1 MPNTHQTL
9 GSLFSDIADAIR
21 AKDGTSSQIV
31 ADTFPDRIAA
41 IETGIDTSDA
51 NATASDI
58 LSNKTAYVNGEKVT
72 GNIQTRILPNP
83 TLAIDTTTGV
93 VTATETLANSGY
105 VNSAIKTGVLNLDTE
120 NGKTITP
127 TESSQSAVGAGK
139 YTLGAIIVGAIP
151 SDYVG
156 SSIDQNDST
165 DLTASGPTVTVPA
178 GYYSSQAQA
187 TVGNGS
193 LTGPT
198 LSLDSATGEV
208 TATSSVA
215 TAGWLNT
222 GTSTDSLQ
230 LTTQAAQTIT
240 PGTTDQSIAAGKYL
254 TGAQTIKG
262 DSNLVASNIVDG
274 VSIFGVTGTYSGVQ
288 INNQTKT
295 VAPTTA
301 TQTVTYDSGYTGL
314 EKVTVGAVTSAAQ
327 AVPQVAI
334 NPETGLVTATA
345 NQSGGYVEAGTKRG
359 TLQLTTKGA
368 TTYNPSTTEQYI
380 QAGTYLTGLITIAA
394 LIDGDSLTY
403 GTGSGSATNAL
414 VTKSLLDAL
423 ANMIKTKASSSTL
436 PMTIQAMTNAV
447 SSIRTSSQVNVQT
460 KTAIPNSQTQV
471 ITPDSG
477 YDYLSAVTVNPV
489 NATQLEV
496 TNNGTYT
503 PAAGSY
509 YNSVVVNT
517 ESSTEF
523 NLQTKHATPTTSP
536 QSVTPDE
543 GYNGLSSVTIDA
555 IPSNYAD
562 ITNVNATVGDVIS
575 GKTFVDSTGTSKT
588 GTLVVNGYY
597 VISTAPGSELGQ
609 DGDLCLRV

>member
-21 AKDGTSSQIV
+21 AKDGTSAQIV

-51 NATASDI
+51 NATADDI
-58 LSNKTAYVNGEKVT
+58 LSNKTAYVNGAKVT

-83 TLAIDTTTGV
+83 TLAIDTTTGA
-93 VTATETLANSGY
+93 VTATETLVNSGY
-105 VNSAIKTGVLNLDTE
+105 VNSATKTGVLNLDTE

-139 YTLGAIIVGAIP
+139 YTLGAITVGAIP
-151 SDYVG
+151 TDYVG
-156 SSIDQNDST
+156 SGISRNDST
-165 DLTASGPTVTVPA
+165 DLTVSGPTVTVPS

-208 TATSSVA
+208 TASSSVV

-274 VSIFGVTGTYSGVQ
+274 VSIFGVAGTYSGVQ
-288 INNQTKT
+288 INNQIKT
-295 VAPTTA
+295 VTPSTA
-301 TQTVTYDSGYTGL
+301 TQTITYDSGYTGL
-314 EKVTVGAVTSAAQ
+314 EKVTVGAVTEAAQ
-327 AVPQVAI
+327 AVPQISVSS
-334 NPETGLVTATA
+334 NGLITATTT
-345 NQSGGYVEAGTKRG
+345 QSEGWVEAGTKSAQQ
-359 TLQLTTKGA
+359 QLTTKGA

-394 LIDGDSLTY
+394 LTNGDSMSY
-403 GTGSGSATNAL
+403 GTGSTSGTNAL

-423 ANMIKTKASSSTL
+423 ANMIKTKATSSTL
-436 PMTIQAMTNAV
+436 PMTVAEMTNAV
-447 SSIRTSSQVNVQT
+447 SSIRTSSQVSVQT
-460 KTAIPNSQTQV
+460 KTATPNDQTQV

-477 YDYLSAVTVNPV
+477 YDYLSSVTVNPV
-489 NATQLEV
+489 NATQLEA

-503 PAAGSY
+503 PSAGTY
-509 YNSVVVNT
+509 YDEVIVNVG
-517 ESSTEF
+517 SGGSF
-523 NLQTKHATPTTSP
+523 NLQTKSATPTTSP
-536 QSVTPDE
+536 QSVTPDT
-543 GYNGLSSVTIDA
+543 GYNGLSSVTIAA

-562 ITNVNATVGDVIS
+562 ITNVTATTSDVLY
-575 GKTFVDSTGTSKT
+575 GETFVDSTGTEKT
-588 GTLVVNGYY
+588 GIMVANSYY
-597 VISTAPGSELGQ
+597 VVSGVPDSNLGE